1 MDLRLDE
8 TGFGELKIFQRPE
21 EFCYGVDAVLLADF
35 AASSSAVRK
44 KERCRMIDLGTGTG
58 IIPLILSHKTEA
70 GLICGL
76 EVQQN
81 SYDLAVK
88 NAEYNGLS
96 ERLQFFHDDVSR
108 FQHEELEQS
117 FDVVTT
123 NPPYTAGCRGIE
135 SKNKAK
141 AIARHET
148 TGSLDDFVR
157 QAAKLLRDKG
167 DFYMVHR
174 PARLADICET
184 CRKYRLEPK
193 EMRFVSGK
201 PGEIP
206 NILLVHCTKN
216 GNKELKILTPLAVHE
231 ENGNYSQEILKIYEK
246 NSK

>member
-96 ERLQFFHDDVSR
+96 ERLQFFHDDVSL